1 MTSAVRTTQAALLR
15 WQPGQLHLP
24 LRAEEGDQP
33 IRRHPTP
40 DQIVVAACI
49 FPPRDLIALKP
60 QFAQL
65 RRGFQNT
72 RSARTPGLRL
82 VEGLSLVERS
92 KAACLAAN
100 PVNRFPAG
108 HHAAKIRGQTSK
120 ALLLQARPWQNSHRC
135 GAIAAASAFFALKT

>member
-1 MTSAVRTTQAALLR
+1 MAATSPWPWAGCHGAFNGTGGLVEVQGDLSFKGLQFVADSYAL
-15 WQPGQLHLP
+15 
-24 LRAEEGDQP
+24 
-33 IRRHPTP
+33 
-40 DQIVVAACI
+40 AACI

-92 KAACLAAN
+92 KAACCAN
-100 PVNRFPAG
+100 AVN
-108 HHAAKIRGQTSK
+108 
-120 ALLLQARPWQNSHRC
+120 
-135 GAIAAASAFFALKT
+135 